1 MNVHAEQN
9 KEIDDII
16 YPRKY
21 WQTATEEGNGPNIK
35 DRTRNSNNNGELN
48 HTANNHNINIIDK
61 EIKVEIQESELIEK
75 ETFNVN
81 IQTSHIEQYKY
92 PHNTNVRNE
101 PIIDRVLHPK
111 GSEEEL
117 NQNEDARVTGIGK
130 KIAGKNLRGKEKEEI
145 NKEICLCCNKYVET
159 GVECGQCGNWFHYKC
174 EGTAEEQVKKHYPAH
189 VQYICKKDQLTKFPN
204 TENTNN
210 PDQDKIVAAL
220 REYLRSSEMRQK
232 QTEARLTN
240 LKKANEITKESL
252 AEYQAET
259 VKLLQEKKMSE
270 EIIKTFRNF
279 NTIKIKVASDKELQ
293 IKNMQK
299 CLENKQE
306 TNESV
311 KC

>member
-21 WQTATEEGNGPNIK
+21 WQTATEEGNEPTIK

-92 PHNTNVRNE
+92 PHNTNLRNE
-101 PIIDRVLHPK
+101 PIIDRVLHSK

-174 EGTAEEQVKKHYPAH
+174 EGTAEEQAKKHYPSH
-189 VQYICKKDQLTKFPN
+189 VQYICKKDQLTKFAN
-204 TENTNN
+204 TESTNN

-232 QTEARLTN
+232 ETEARLTN
-240 LKKANEITKESL
+240 LKKDSKGKSSRISG
-252 AEYQAET
+252 
-259 VKLLQEKKMSE
+259 
-270 EIIKTFRNF
+270 RN
-279 NTIKIKVASDKELQ
+279 S
-293 IKNMQK
+293 
-299 CLENKQE
+299 
-306 TNESV
+306 
-311 KC
+311 